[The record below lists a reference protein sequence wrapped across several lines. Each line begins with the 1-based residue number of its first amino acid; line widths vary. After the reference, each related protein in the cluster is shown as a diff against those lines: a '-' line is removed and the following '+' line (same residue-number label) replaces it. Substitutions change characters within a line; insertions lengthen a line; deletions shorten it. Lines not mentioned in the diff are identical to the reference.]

1 MKKLKSIQVLRAL
14 AALMVTIAHASEE
27 AKYYF
32 HFAPWL
38 ETAPLGKGV
47 DLFFV
52 ISGFIIYYSSL
63 NLFGTT
69 GAVKRFALNRFI
81 RVVPMYYIFTTL
93 MIMVV
98 VLVPAG
104 VKEAR
109 FDVAQ
114 IVSSYAFIPYAR
126 YDGRIAPI
134 LSLGWTLN
142 YEIFFYAIFASVMW
156 LPARRAAWTAITLL
170 VALVAAGFFLKG
182 TDSSIVRAWTDN
194 IILEFGAGVVI
205 AMVYERWGKALSI
218 GAWASLLIFAAALVV
233 MYVLNL
239 PHLFEHK
246 PPRFITAGVPAA
258 IAVFSAVIL
267 LPEAW
272 ELRLPGWLS
281 ALGDSSYSLY
291 LSHRFV
297 QRPLQIV
304 AHRLPD
310 IPFMGAVYLVIAV
323 ATAVA
328 VGHIVYVLL
337 ETPLLNALR
346 RRLQP
351 RNPMGA
357 SRRLQER
364 ECATEASNEP

>member
-38 ETAPLGKGV
+38 ETSPLGKGV

-63 NLFGTT
+63 SLFGTD
-69 GAVKRFALNRFI
+69 GAVKRFALNRFV

-93 MIMVV
+93 MILVV
-98 VLVPAG
+98 ILVPSG

-109 FDVAQ
+109 FDIAQ
-114 IVSSYAFIPYAR
+114 IISSYTFIPYAR

-156 LPARRAAWTAITLL
+156 LPARRAALTAITLL
-170 VALVAAGFFLKG
+170 VALVVAGFFLRG
-182 TDSSIVRAWTDN
+182 VESSIIRAWTDN
-194 IILEFGAGVVI
+194 IILEFGAGVGI
-205 AMVYERWGKALSI
+205 AMVYERWGKSLTI
-218 GAWASLLIFAAALVV
+218 NAWACVSIFLAALLA

-239 PHLFEHK
+239 PHLFAHK
-246 PPRFITAGVPAA
+246 PPRFITAGIPAA
-258 IAVFSAVIL
+258 IAVFSAVVL
-267 LPEAW
+267 LPETW
-272 ELRLPGWLS
+272 EVRLPGWLS

-297 QRPLQIV
+297 QRPLQMV

-310 IPFMGAVYLVIAV
+310 IPFMGAVYLVVAV

-328 VGHIVYVLL
+328 VGHVVYLLL
-337 ETPLLNALR
+337 ETPLLNVLR
-346 RRLQP
+346 RTFQP
-351 RNPMGA
+351 KTPKGGVKAPVRA
-357 SRRLQER
+357 
-364 ECATEASNEP
+364 